1 MITIHNR
8 ITARKHS
15 MDVFSHPS
23 LLSNNFDPLAT
34 GLASEPLVLKADDDA
49 VLDHLS
55 PRVPMLPMDEHAL
68 QPGWTDESPSL
79 TDSLLSLDFES
90 ASGMGSTLLS
100 SGGLSELSPLETP
113 QDESAAQLFSP
124 LDSVA
129 LPVSGSE
136 TSDPI
141 QGSTGVAP
149 GWTEK
154 HRSSVPTMSAM
165 KQDFTL
171 FPSTAS
177 RGSVGGQ
184 SANSDIMSLL
194 DTLNGQSPKPN
205 TELMPQTTSLQEIV
219 QPAKP
224 CAPSEASMS
233 PSSTTESDAPTLLR
247 TAKRR
252 RREVDE
258 LLPIDAPIQPR
269 KYLTESATSRRDSS
283 VKKTGSEHGSPSPS
297 PLDGSQEMD
306 ARTQKRLSNTL
317 AARRSRHRK
326 AEELKRLYE
335 TIANL
340 EKEAAMWKQRCE
352 AAEKERDQMMMN
364 RPW

>member
-1 MITIHNR
+1 MISIHNQ
-8 ITARKHS
+8 ITTSKHS
-15 MDVFSHPS
+15 MDAFSPPS
-23 LLSNNFDPLAT
+23 LLSKNFDPLAT
-34 GLASEPLVLKADDDA
+34 GLVNEPLVLKADDNA
-49 VLDHLS
+49 VLEHLS
-55 PRVPMLPMDEHAL
+55 PTLSMLPMDEHAL
-68 QPGWTDESPSL
+68 RPGWSNESPSL

-113 QDESAAQLFSP
+113 QDESTAQLFSP
-124 LDSVA
+124 LDSVT

-136 TSDPI
+136 ESETV
-141 QGSTGVAP
+141 QGPAGHAP
-149 GWTEK
+149 GGK
-154 HRSSVPTMSAM
+154 NHPSVPSMSAM

-184 SANSDIMSLL
+184 DTTSDIMTLL
-194 DTLNGQSPKPN
+194 DTLNGQSPKPSS
-205 TELMPQTTSLQEIV
+205 ESMPPTASLQEIV

-224 CAPSEASMS
+224 CAPSEANLA
-233 PSSTTESDAPTLLR
+233 PSSTTESDASTLLR
-247 TAKRR
+247 TTKRR

-283 VKKTGSEHGSPSPS
+283 VSKTGSDDGSPSPS
-297 PLDGSQEMD
+297 PLDGSRELD

-352 AAEKERDQMMMN
+352 VAEKERDQMMMN